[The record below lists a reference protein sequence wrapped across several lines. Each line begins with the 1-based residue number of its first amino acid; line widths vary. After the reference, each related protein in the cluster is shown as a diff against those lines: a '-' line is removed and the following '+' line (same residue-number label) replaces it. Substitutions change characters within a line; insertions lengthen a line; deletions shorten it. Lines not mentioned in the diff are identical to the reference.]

1 MATVAGENRGQQQE
15 IEDKHA
21 PPSWLKW
28 GLMLAVG
35 VGCYVYFS
43 QFCRRPQAAT
53 LSLPTSEN
61 KPALP
66 TPIAYCEPVSLVDVA
81 PAAPAEPIDSAAQIA
96 EPAVED
102 DPVDEGKININTA
115 TFDMLD
121 SLPGVGTV
129 TAHAIVEYREA
140 HGGFQSLDELRK
152 VRGIGQ
158 EKFRWLESL
167 VTI

>member
-1 MATVAGENRGQQQE
+1 MT
-15 IEDKHA
+15 
-21 PPSWLKW
+21 P
-28 GLMLAVG
+28 LM
-35 VGCYVYFS
+35 
-43 QFCRRPQAAT
+43 R
-53 LSLPTSEN
+53 
-61 KPALP
+61 
-66 TPIAYCEPVSLVDVA
+66 
-81 PAAPAEPIDSAAQIA
+81 
-96 EPAVED
+96 
-102 DPVDEGKININTA
+102 GKININTA